1 MGHESRPIADDV
13 FCAFFGKPLRRLF
26 VDLNPLRRTCMSRTR
41 IALVGGL
48 AAALLVVSAGS
59 AMAAPPSSDTQNQT
73 VQLTL
78 DTPLVDF
85 GNVDPLTQYAAGGGN
100 ATVKA
105 NAGWTLSMTAPAN
118 FTETGGG
125 LNTIPIGRLS
135 LKPGAGAYTA
145 VASGANAVSSGARTT
160 NAGTATALAY
170 HLDLQF
176 GDNPNT
182 AGDQYQAVLVYTATT
197 P

>member
-1 MGHESRPIADDV
+1 
-13 FCAFFGKPLRRLF
+13 
-26 VDLNPLRRTCMSRTR
+26 MSRTR

-48 AAALLVVSAGS
+48 VAAVAAVSAVS
-59 AMAAPPSSDTQNQT
+59 AIAAPPSSDSKNQT
-73 VQLTL
+73 VQFTNRASVQLSL
-78 DTPLVDF
+78 DTPVVDF
-85 GNVDPLTQYAAGGGN
+85 GNVDPLAQYAASGGTAN
-100 ATVKA
+100 VKA
-105 NAGWTLSMTAPAN
+105 NAAWTLAMSAPVN

-135 LKPGAGAYTA
+135 LAANGGSYSA
-145 VASGANAVSSGARTT
+145 VASGANAVSSGAHTT
-160 NAGTATALAY
+160 NAGTNTSLAY

-182 AGDQYQAVLVYTATT
+182 SGDQYQAVLTYTATT

>member
-1 MGHESRPIADDV
+1 LSASS
-13 FCAFFGKPLRRLF
+13 AF
-26 VDLNPLRRTCMSRTR
+26 
-41 IALVGGL
+41 
-48 AAALLVVSAGS
+48 
-59 AMAAPPSSDTQNQT
+59 AAPPTTDSANHTVKFTNRAS

-78 DTPLVDF
+78 NTPTVDF
-85 GNVDPLTQYAAGGGN
+85 GNVDPLSQKSASGGN
-100 ATVKA
+100 ANVKA
-105 NAGWTLSMTAPAN
+105 NAAWTLSMSAPAT

-135 LKPGAGAYTA
+135 LAANGGSYSA
-145 VASGANAVSSGARTT
+145 VASGANAVSSGAHTT
-160 NAGTATALAY
+160 NAGTNTSLAY

-182 AGDQYQAVLVYTATT
+182 SGDQYQAVLTYTVTT

>member
-1 MGHESRPIADDV
+1 
-13 FCAFFGKPLRRLF
+13 
-26 VDLNPLRRTCMSRTR
+26 MSRMR

-73 VQLTL
+73 VQFTNRAAVQLTL

-85 GNVDPLTQYAAGGGN
+85 GNVDPLAQYAAGGGN

-125 LNTIPIGRLS
+125 LEHDSDRPPVPEARCRRVRRRCLWRQRRLVRR
-135 LKPGAGAYTA
+135 PHHQRRYRHGAGVSPRPA
-145 VASGANAVSSGARTT
+145 VR
-160 NAGTATALAY
+160 
-170 HLDLQF
+170 
-176 GDNPNT
+176 
-182 AGDQYQAVLVYTATT
+182 
-197 P
+197 

>member
-1 MGHESRPIADDV
+1 
-13 FCAFFGKPLRRLF
+13 
-26 VDLNPLRRTCMSRTR
+26 MSRLR

-59 AMAAPPSSDTQNQT
+59 AMAAPPSSDTKNQT
-73 VQLTL
+73 VQFTNRAAVQLTL

-85 GNVDPLTQYAAGGGN
+85 GNVDPLAQYAAGGGN

-135 LKPGAGAYTA
+135 LKPGAAAYTA
-145 VASGANAVSSGARTT
+145 VASGANAVSSGAHTS

>member
-1 MGHESRPIADDV
+1 MQFTNR
-13 FCAFFGKPLRRLF
+13 
-26 VDLNPLRRTCMSRTR
+26 
-41 IALVGGL
+41 
-48 AAALLVVSAGS
+48 AA
-59 AMAAPPSSDTQNQT
+59 

-85 GNVDPLTQYAAGGGN
+85 GNVDPLAQYAAGGGN

-135 LKPGAGAYTA
+135 LKPGAWRVHRRRLWRQRRLVRRPHHQRRYRHGAGVSPRPA
-145 VASGANAVSSGARTT
+145 VR
-160 NAGTATALAY
+160 
-170 HLDLQF
+170 
-176 GDNPNT
+176 
-182 AGDQYQAVLVYTATT
+182 
-197 P
+197 

>member
-1 MGHESRPIADDV
+1 
-13 FCAFFGKPLRRLF
+13 
-26 VDLNPLRRTCMSRTR
+26 MSRLR

-59 AMAAPPSSDTQNQT
+59 AMAAPPSSDTKNQT
-73 VQLTL
+73 VQFTNRAAVQLTL

-85 GNVDPLTQYAAGGGN
+85 GNVDPLAQYAAGGGN

-105 NAGWTLSMTAPAN
+105 NAGWTLSMAAPAN

-125 LNTIPIGRLS
+125 LNAIPIGRLS
-135 LKPGAGAYTA
+135 LKPGAGAYAA
-145 VASGANAVSSGARTT
+145 VASGANAVSSGAQTT